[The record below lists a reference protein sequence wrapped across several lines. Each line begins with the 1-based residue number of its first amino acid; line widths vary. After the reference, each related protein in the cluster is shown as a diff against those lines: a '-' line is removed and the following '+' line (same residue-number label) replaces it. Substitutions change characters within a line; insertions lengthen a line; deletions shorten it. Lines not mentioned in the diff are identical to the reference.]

1 MAEAKLRVIGFNKR
15 KGIASDVFDGD
26 ERQALVNT
34 RAFLGRLAD
43 ELLAA
48 GSTPDGVLASA
59 PGSATVEFFEA
70 LRRCAARVRLN
81 AAQAFANTAEKHR
94 QFVAERAQYK
104 NKGGRKAGPKEARQ
118 TAFGNEPIAETD
130 SGNGAL
136 TKLLLFIMASG
147 TMRDMK
153 ELKQFVEGASATS
166 LLIRLD
172 QWLTHA
178 ARVFELVAATPAT
191 LAEATAVAD
200 DMIDKALGFK
210 LFAESEDVAI
220 DNREGVL
227 GILHQHATRLPDGMD
242 KDSSPI
248 HKMDW
253 VKKVRSLPDA
263 EAMMRVF
270 IEKLLEHNNRRGTSG
285 KNNYTAVA
293 NHIALT
299 MWDTW
304 QPKTSKKQKDNASIS
319 RFIEGATRSELS
331 ALAGTTYFRVAASA
345 NKTDDAVRVA
355 LMDAL
360 DRGGSSSPKKTK
372 DTSDTAVGSPGRPA
386 RAKAS
391 PPPPIKKMD
400 TLYEHV
406 LASPAWGLPSYMAPP
421 NADDDRDD
429 MARATEMLTGTATQ
443 AFRTAVQDYRG
454 KKRGGKRTRKNND
467 DDGGDGH
474 EDDDDAESMSDEI
487 SNAIVKGARFLAIA
501 EQCSQM
507 LLKQT
512 PSDGDEAPSV
522 PLTATKGDW
531 PRLRHPTDARYHV
544 MHLVR
549 YGTKDLAKNATQDAL
564 ATSLEARRR
573 WWWAYMFVSLVNV
586 DILGRR
592 GPQGP
597 GKRVLLEVADFLDAP
612 VMFASNDRRHW
623 VVTGPPGTGKTTFMR
638 LLGVLY
644 HLVGLYPLASIN
656 DDAISIMNLSDFIA
670 GYEGQTALRV
680 VEVFIRHCGTF
691 MPFDEAYALVPVQK
705 GEAPSSYS
713 QQIINQFVVLLNE
726 FGPLIG
732 VGLIG
737 YSGRILD
744 RLLRA
749 NEGLQRRFPR
759 TLNFPEYSAH
769 DIVNVMDREFLLKA
783 APLFHGAFK
792 QLEAQVVDFF
802 KFIAG
807 TTNEYIA
814 GKGSDRVKLARDFYA
829 VQRADESEEDYDDRQ
844 AAMKARGQL
853 GSFFCE
859 ENASGAVD
867 VAARLLRNKTLRDA
881 PASLTVMHIIEAT
894 RFMLLQHNV
903 IDYSDSAAR
912 IASADVDEATD
923 E

>member
-1 MAEAKLRVIGFNKR
+1 MAASTVRVIGFNKR

-26 ERQALVNT
+26 EHDALAKT
-34 RAFLGRLAD
+34 RAFLGRLAG
-43 ELLAA
+43 EVLVA
-48 GSTPDGVLASA
+48 GSRPDGVLASA
-59 PGSATVEFFEA
+59 PGSATVEFFDA

-104 NKGGRKAGPKEARQ
+104 STKGGRKAGPREARQ
-118 TAFGNEPIAETD
+118 STAFGNEPIDGSDNAD
-130 SGNGAL
+130 GAL
-136 TKLLLFIMASG
+136 AKLLLFVMASS
-147 TMRDMK
+147 TLRDTK
-153 ELKQFVEGASATS
+153 ELKKLVEGVTATS

-178 ARVFELVAATPAT
+178 ARVFDLVAATPAT
-191 LAEATAVAD
+191 LAEAKAAAD
-200 DMIDKALGFK
+200 DMIEKALGLK
-210 LFAESEDVAI
+210 LFAETEEVAI

-227 GILHQHATRLPDGMD
+227 DILHQHATRLPDGMS

-253 VKKVRSLPDA
+253 VKKMRSLPDA

-270 IEKLLEHNNRRGTSG
+270 IEKLLVHNSRSG
-285 KNNYTAVA
+285 AGVKNNYTAVA

-299 MWDTW
+299 MRDTW
-304 QPKTSKKQKDNASIS
+304 QPNAAKKQKDNAPIV
-319 RFIEGATRSELS
+319 RFLESATRSELS
-331 ALAGTTYFRVAASA
+331 ALAGTTYFEIARATLQKSDDHVRAALLAELNKGAGSA
-345 NKTDDAVRVA
+345 AA
-355 LMDAL
+355 I
-360 DRGGSSSPKKTK
+360 
-372 DTSDTAVGSPGRPA
+372 GSPGRLT
-386 RAKAS
+386 RTKAS
-391 PPPPIKKMD
+391 PTPLVRKED
-400 TLYEHV
+400 TQHIV
-406 LASPAWGLPSYMAPP
+406 SGSAWGLPSYMAPP

-454 KKRGGKRTRKNND
+454 KKRGGKRVRKNND
-467 DDGGDGH
+467 DEGGAGGGDGN

-487 SNAIVKGARFLAIA
+487 NNAIVKGARFLAIA

-507 LLKQT
+507 LLKQA
-512 PSDGDEAPSV
+512 PPEGDEAPSV
-522 PLTATKGDW
+522 PLTAAKGDW
-531 PRLRHPTDARYHV
+531 PRLRHPADARYHV

-549 YGTKDLAKNATQDAL
+549 YDAKDLSKNAAQDAL
-564 ATSLEARRR
+564 ATSAEARRR
-573 WWWAYMFVSLVNV
+573 WWWAYMFVSLVTV

-592 GPQGP
+592 GPRGP
-597 GKRVLLEVADFLDAP
+597 GKRVLLEVTDFLDSP
-612 VMFASNDRRHW
+612 VLFASNDRRHW
-623 VVTGPPGTGKTTFMR
+623 VVTGPPGSGKTTFMR

-644 HLVGLYPLASIN
+644 HLVGLYPLASLN
-656 DDAISIMNLSDFIA
+656 DDAIGIMNLSDFIA

-705 GEAPSSYS
+705 GEPPSSYN

-732 VGLIG
+732 VALIG

-759 TLNFPEYSAH
+759 TLNFPEYSAR
-769 DIVNVMDREFLLKA
+769 DIVHVMAREFLLKA
-783 APLFHGAFK
+783 TPPFNAAFGK
-792 QLEAQVVDFF
+792 IESQVVEFF
-802 KFIAG
+802 QFIAG
-807 TTNEYIA
+807 ATGTYSVGT
-814 GKGSDRVKLARDFYA
+814 GKDKVELVRDFYA
-829 VQRADESEEDYDDRQ
+829 VQRADESDEDYADRQ
-844 AAMKARGQL
+844 ASMNTLKQL

-859 ENASGAVD
+859 ENASGAVE
-867 VAARLLRNKTLRDA
+867 VGTRLLRNKTLRAA
-881 PASLTVMHIIEAT
+881 PQSLTVMHIIEAT

-903 IDYSDSAAR
+903 IDYSDSAASLSR
-912 IASADVDEATD
+912 TDDEEETD
-923 E
+923 D